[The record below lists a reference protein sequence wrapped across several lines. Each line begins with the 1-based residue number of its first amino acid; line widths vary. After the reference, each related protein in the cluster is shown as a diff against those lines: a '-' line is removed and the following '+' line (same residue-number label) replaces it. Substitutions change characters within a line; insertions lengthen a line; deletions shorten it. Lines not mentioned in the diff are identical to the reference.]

1 MPHCLEAVREISAVK
16 YATFFLACAG
26 LLLSTQALAVDP
38 FEDFH
43 EYGELSEEEIHALH
57 EGEFLYGDVEFGA
70 LLNRG
75 NTSNTAFKL
84 KSNLYQDFKYWR
96 NQFKFDGAY
105 RREVDPDTNI
115 EDETASRYFISAQGN
130 YKIGQKNTSLFLYG
144 DYELDKFNGREYTTT
159 FVIGY
164 GKRVFEGRKN
174 TVDLDIGPGLSMY
187 RRDDETELEPEQERV
202 ERGHLLRAALQWERT
217 VSKRTRFNQDISYER
232 SVSGLGARIFSET
245 ALISQ
250 VMGGVSM
257 KVAYTYRYHSQPE
270 EGKEK
275 VDSEIGVTLVYSFN

>member
-1 MPHCLEAVREISAVK
+1 MK
-16 YATFFLACAG
+16 YTVFFLYCAG
-26 LLLSTQALAVDP
+26 LLFSVKALAVDP

-43 EYGELSEEEIHALH
+43 EYGELSDEEIHALH
-57 EGEFLYGDVEFGA
+57 EGEFLYGDVEFGV

-115 EDETASRYFISAQGN
+115 EDETASRYFLSAQGN
-130 YKIGQKNTSLFLYG
+130 YKIGQKNTSLFVYG
-144 DYELDKFNGREYTTT
+144 DYEVDKFNGREYTTT
-159 FVIGY
+159 FVVGY
-164 GKRVFEGRKN
+164 GNRIFEGRKN
-174 TVDLDIGPGLSMY
+174 TVDVDIGPGLSMY
-187 RRDDETELEPEQERV
+187 RREDETELEPGQERV

-217 VSKRTRFNQDISYER
+217 VSKRTRFNQDVSYER
-232 SVSGLGARIFSET
+232 SLSGLGARILSET

-270 EGKEK
+270 EDKEK